1 MSLEQI
7 IILASCFALALFLLT
22 PFLAKKPW
30 ILRWLA
36 KEIRDRDSH
45 QKPTPNIGGI
55 VTFLGFS
62 ATIAISSAGLNV
74 TAYGLIFYFA
84 MLGLIDDLFDIH
96 GVKKIFLFFSGVC
109 LYFAVFDISESLDKL
124 PGGKFST
131 IHTFYILLS
140 IVFLFVIIN
149 SSNTIDG
156 IDHLCITYF
165 IVNFVA
171 LSFLFH
177 KFKDSE
183 GFRVCA
189 VVIILTIP
197 FLFYNTP
204 KATVFLGDC
213 GSLFL
218 GSLMS
223 VLLMMLY
230 ESGGLNGFHVF
241 LLFGGIAVLDNAVV
255 SVTRMLNGS
264 APWRSDKFHIHHIL
278 VNEFGYWSALIILIL
293 AQCFIVSLTALFIVK
308 RPDYLATLFM
318 LSALVYVGVQIK
330 HFRYVKEQL
339 AKEVSP

>member
-1 MSLEQI
+1 MSLDQI
-7 IILASCFALALFLLT
+7 IILSSCFALALFLLT
-22 PFLAKKPW
+22 PFLAQKPW
-30 ILRWLA
+30 ILRLLA

-45 QKPTPNIGGI
+45 QKPTPNIGG
-55 VTFLGFS
+55 VLTFLGFS
-62 ATIAISSAGLNV
+62 ATIAISSAGLSFA
-74 TAYGLIFYFA
+74 AYGLIFYFA
-84 MLGLIDDLFDIH
+84 ILGLMDDLFDIH

-109 LYFAVFDISESLDKL
+109 FYFFVFDISENLKKL
-124 PGGKFST
+124 PGGNFLS
-131 IHTFYILLS
+131 IYTFYILLS

-149 SSNTIDG
+149 ASNTIDG
-156 IDHLCITYF
+156 IDLLCITYF
-165 IVNFVA
+165 IVNFAA

-183 GFRVCA
+183 GFKVCA

-197 FLFYNTP
+197 FLFYNAP

-230 ESGGLNGFHVF
+230 QSGGLNGFHVF

-255 SVTRMLNGS
+255 SVTRMLNGLP
-264 APWRSDKFHIHHIL
+264 PWRSDKFHIHHIL
-278 VNEFGYWSALIILIL
+278 VNEFGYWSALIILVL
-293 AQCFIVSLTALFIVK
+293 AQCFIVTLTALFIVK

-318 LSALVYVGVQIK
+318 LSTLVYLGVQIK
-330 HFRYVKEQL
+330 HYNYVRTAMNQMKT
-339 AKEVSP
+339 S